1 MPNPCVN
8 AKLFI
13 ELAEKGKSFAPH
25 TPKRM
30 GDQIGLFR
38 AICWHCAYSNH
49 QHFYY
54 EFPIRIG
61 ENGARVLVLTPP
73 NHQILIG
80 CLEDSLPDSFYTTVV
95 GILPVEVS
103 PIAKL
108 RILQYFAPI
117 LDGKVEWPYIQL
129 LVKQAR

>member
-25 TPKRM
+25 TPKRIS
-30 GDQIGLFR
+30 DQIGLFR
-38 AICWHCAYSNH
+38 AICWHCAYSNY

-54 EFPIRIG
+54 EFPTRINEYG
-61 ENGARVLVLTPP
+61 KRVLGLKPP
-73 NHQILIG
+73 SHQILIG
-80 CLEDSLPDSFYTTVV
+80 CLEDSLPDFFYTTAT

-117 LDGKVEWPYIQL
+117 LDKEAEWPYIQL
-129 LVKQAR
+129 LLKWR